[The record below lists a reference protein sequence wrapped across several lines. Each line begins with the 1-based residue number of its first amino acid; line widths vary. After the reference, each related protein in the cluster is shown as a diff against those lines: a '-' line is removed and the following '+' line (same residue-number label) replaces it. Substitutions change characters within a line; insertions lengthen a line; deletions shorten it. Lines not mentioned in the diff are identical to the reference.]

1 MNLSVVIPVFN
12 DAESVMPLLAQH
24 SRRSAAIV
32 SGVTSGPPFSG
43 LIERP

>member
-12 DAESVMPLLAQH
+12 EVASVEPLLAQH
-24 SRRSAAIV
+24 SGQSVATAG
-32 SGVTSGPPFSG
+32 GVTSGPPFSG